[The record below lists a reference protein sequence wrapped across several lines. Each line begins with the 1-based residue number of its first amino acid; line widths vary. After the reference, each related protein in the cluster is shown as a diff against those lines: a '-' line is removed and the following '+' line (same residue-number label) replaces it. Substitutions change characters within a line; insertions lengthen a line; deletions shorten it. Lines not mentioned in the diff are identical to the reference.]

1 MTLTARQRRLH
12 VGVPGPV
19 SAGGH
24 PPADLLPAGLARE
37 AQRFSIPIRR
47 CGWQAVSTPNAAPS
61 TMVRCTSWTADLSS
75 TRRKPCWP
83 RMAAACWSAGWA
95 SRMGRDASTHPR
107 AGVDPPDD
115 LRARAGVA
123 GGHPVSAPAARAGRP
138 ARRSRGLART
148 DPALAPM
155 ELAFDI
161 APNSTLGLDFA
172 GALQLTVNRDGLRLS
187 RRGLQTAEMHHRYWR
202 GEARRLQILST
213 APAWRFSSTMAKG
226 DEQPL
231 LPGYPGQL
239 IFSGATPV
247 AFCRWLLRPC
257 MVE

>member
-1 MTLTARQRRLH
+1 MTCVRELEWQAGTLYQRPLREL
-12 VGVPGPV
+12 VALRG
-19 SAGGH
+19 
-24 PPADLLPAGLARE
+24 E
-37 AQRFSIPIRR
+37 AQGW
-47 CGWQAVSTPNAAPS
+47 CGQTLP
-61 TMVRCTSWTADLSS
+61 
-75 TRRKPCWP
+75 
-83 RMAAACWSAGWA
+83 
-95 SRMGRDASTHPR
+95 
-107 AGVDPPDD
+107 
-115 LRARAGVA
+115 
-123 GGHPVSAPAARAGRP
+123 
-138 ARRSRGLART
+138 
-148 DPALAPM
+148 LAPM

-187 RRGLQTAEMHHRYWR
+187 RRGLQTAEMHHRYLARRGATPADLYRPLQRGDFHQRWR
-202 GEARRLQILST
+202 G
-213 APAWRFSSTMAKG
+213 G